1 MTERYVW
8 SQKLKTQSH
17 RDPGICKDF
26 AKQHPLDCQ
35 LFCMEVDD
43 SDHHTHREV
52 NKLHCV
58 LKKKFLPK
66 DGREKSEIHPWKVR
80 EENNS
85 EPEES

>member
-1 MTERYVW
+1 
-8 SQKLKTQSH
+8 
-17 RDPGICKDF
+17 
-26 AKQHPLDCQ
+26 
-35 LFCMEVDD
+35 MEVDD

-52 NKLHCV
+52 NKLHRV

-85 EPEES
+85 EPEEF